1 MTDSRLPGRWLTDD
15 TMDSL
20 SDRAWRTFTGSL
32 MWSNEQGT
40 DGAIPTRSLRFLHPL
55 GVDAPTTDELVAA
68 RLWTRTK
75 TGVQV
80 RGWVEIGQETAAK
93 VQQRREANRLKSSK
107 YRSKKGPAYPGDVT
121 GDVTGVDEGQDRRGQ
136 DRTGQALDGQA
147 DQGKVT
153 SWPTA
158 VPGSGQRAS

>member
-40 DGAIPTRSLRFLHPL
+40 DGAIPARSLRFLHPL
-55 GVDAPTTDELVAA
+55 GVDPPTTDELVAA
-68 RLWTRTK
+68 RLWARTK

-80 RGWVEIGQETAAK
+80 RGWVEMGQETAAK
-93 VQQRREANRLKSSK
+93 VQQRREANRLKSS
-107 YRSKKGPAYPGDVT
+107 RHRAKKGPAYPGDVT